1 MPLSSVAE
9 QFVQLRQTY
18 NESLLVSIVHQFRK
32 ERLTRHILVKKK
44 IIWELKHLEIKLIS
58 IIILTQWI
66 ALKAHAD
73 WLVKLQIS
81 FAIYLPPSNSRKNG
95 VLVCI
100 HNKCGVYYLTV
111 LVYTKTT
118 IHPSV
123 GG

>member
-66 ALKAHAD
+66 VLKAHAD

-81 FAIYLPPSNSRKNG
+81 FAIYLGATQEKMASWFASITS
-95 VLVCI
+95 V
-100 HNKCGVYYLTV
+100 VYIISLF
-111 LVYTKTT
+111 
-118 IHPSV
+118 
-123 GG
+123 